1 MITGG
6 FDKSLSERGLKTVT
20 RYSRT
25 GEAETLPELN
35 VVRWF
40 HACGSYLTDEGD
52 NVRFILNISKYTE
65 LLPCRYSLLLEVII
79 TQEDTPPMTPPKF
92 WRTWPGP
99 GD

>member
-40 HACGSYLTDEGD
+40 HACGSFLNDEGN
-52 NVRFILNISKYTE
+52 NVRFI
-65 LLPCRYSLLLEVII
+65 
-79 TQEDTPPMTPPKF
+79 
-92 WRTWPGP
+92 
-99 GD
+99 